1 MTQKNFLLEI
11 KIKIF
16 QIICAG
22 ISDGKGIYGQN
33 EYPNFIT
40 VVNDFHSMLMLLCIS
55 VSCILMVAIKI
66 IGARECYNLDR
77 HKRLKSPK
85 SLDSILLNLVLLIL
99 SIASSVLFRF
109 WKK

>member
-55 VSCILMVAIKI
+55 VSFILMVAIKI
-66 IGARECYNLDR
+66 VCSRECYNLDLQR
-77 HKRLKSPK
+77 FKRQKN
-85 SLDSILLNLVLLIL
+85 LDSVLLNLVLLMLI
-99 SIASSVLFRF
+99 IASSVLFRF

>member
-1 MTQKNFLLEI
+1 MTQKIFLLEI

-55 VSCILMVAIKI
+55 VSFILMVAIKI
-66 IGARECYNLDR
+66 VCSRECYNLDER
-77 HKRLKSPK
+77 FKRQKN
-85 SLDSILLNLVLLIL
+85 LDSILLNLVLLMLI
-99 SIASSVLFRF
+99 IASSVLFRF